1 MLGMSTRGGLF
12 VSAFLAVSV
21 VYQVV
26 TLASAKS
33 CYSFR
38 MGGREKRDNIGCL
51 ISGFSVGCR
60 DAVAYRS
67 LSGSNP
73 CPESIR

>member
-21 VYQVV
+21 MDQVV
-26 TLASAKS
+26 MLAAAKS

-38 MGGREKRDNIGCL
+38 MSGREKRDNIGRL
-51 ISGFSVGCR
+51 IS
-60 DAVAYRS
+60 
-67 LSGSNP
+67 
-73 CPESIR
+73 